1 MQYKDKEKGKNKS
14 QRNKELASIKNLLQ
28 KGNIPT
34 ATSEII
40 KYVEKYPD
48 DEFGL
53 FQYGKI
59 LLRNNRIQEAKE
71 IYQKTANLYGKNR
84 QSALIALGEIA
95 TLERKFKLACKY
107 FKEAMETDCYD
118 NGRAAFLLVRLT
130 REMGYYYEA
139 LQLLDEIHSFAPEMQ
154 IERAKIL
161 TAIDMNEEADKV
173 LSTLIPKNKLQER
186 EIAVEKGK
194 IYKARGDYEQAQIY
208 YEFAKDTDVK
218 DKLYYQA
225 LMEQARLAKQTSN
238 YQQLVIYGEELYNA
252 DRTFNGNANIMLGIG
267 KLGIGEY
274 QSAKNIFELALEV
287 NDYSCRSQATYY
299 LSSLQILSGEE
310 KNAEKTLR
318 NYIENNKVADRLSY
332 IKLIKLLLDQ
342 NRLDE
347 ARTLLNEIEQKDKNS
362 QDDYS
367 FIRLRLLLDKK
378 QGKILPKREENEYV
392 ESQIIEYNKEE
403 AILST
408 KKYHQTLENDESR
421 FKESIDIE
429 ALFQEL
435 QVYLTDENKLSLGL
449 LDEYE
454 IPYPNAGYR
463 GNEIYDH
470 IRIIVI
476 PGTKNIISM
485 YPCAKSPLPTKGEYQ
500 KSQEQ
505 NKKIG
510 QKKSTRF
517 EKFFGQTSN

>member
-95 TLERKFKLACKY
+95 TLERKFNLARKY
-107 FKEAMETDCYD
+107 FEEAIKLDNYD
-118 NGRAAFLLVRLT
+118 NGRAAFLLVRLE
-130 REMGYYYEA
+130 RELGYYYEA
-139 LQLLDEIHSFAPEMQ
+139 LQILNEINSQSTEMQ
-154 IERAKIL
+154 IERAKVL
-161 TAIDMNEEADKV
+161 TALEMDEDADQV
-173 LSTLIPKNKLQER
+173 LSTIIPKTKLQER
-186 EIAVEKGK
+186 EIAIEKGK
-194 IYKARGDYEQAQIY
+194 IFKARGDYEQANIY

-238 YQQLVIYGEELYNA
+238 YQELVDYSEELYNA

-267 KLGIGEY
+267 KLGIGKY
-274 QSAKNIFELALEV
+274 QSAKNIFELSLEV
-287 NDYSCRSQATYY
+287 NDYLCRSQATYY
-299 LSSLQILSGEE
+299 LSSLQILAGEQSA
-310 KNAEKTLR
+310 AERTLR
-318 NYIENNKVADRLSY
+318 NYITNNTSAERLPY
-332 IKLIKLLLDQ
+332 IKLIKLLYDQ
-342 NRLDE
+342 ERFQE
-347 ARTLLNEIEQKDKNS
+347 ARQALEEIEKKDKTAH
-362 QDDYS
+362 DDYT
-367 FIRLRLLLDKK
+367 FIRLKWLLDKA
-378 QGKILPKREENEYV
+378 QGKYLPNRDEEGYV
-392 ESQIIEYNKEE
+392 ERQIIKYYPED
-403 AILST
+403 AISFT
-408 KKYHQTLENDESR
+408 KKYHQVIDTDESR
-421 FKESIDIE
+421 FKASIDIE
-429 ALFQEL
+429 KLFEDIKI
-435 QVYLTDENKLSLGL
+435 YLTEDNKLSLGIM
-449 LDEYE
+449 DEYE
-454 IPYPNAGYR
+454 IPYPNVGFR
-463 GNEIYDH
+463 GDEIYDH

-485 YPCAKSPLPTKGEYQ
+485 YPCAKSPLPTKGEYK

-510 QKKSTRF
+510 QKRSTRF
-517 EKFFGQTSN
+517 EKFFGQNLN